1 MAAKRKT
8 AKRKPVPRHTRKYQF
23 RNDHPVDNHVEEILN
38 FWKSSKQE
46 ITNLRKAVSLYYAIE
61 QGNLE
66 VLFEMFPQYR
76 SQFTPGNSQLIE
88 QFMQILV
95 QQHPAKS
102 GTGQFQQLSVQPAP
116 KTLAPIAQAKQAV
129 IDVDL
134 DTMVNSFVSLF

>member
-8 AKRKPVPRHTRKYQF
+8 AKRKPIPRHTRKYQF
-23 RNDHPVDNHVEEILN
+23 RNDHPVDQHVETILDY
-38 FWKSSKQE
+38 WKSGKQE

-76 SQFTPGNSQLIE
+76 SQFTPANSQLIE

-95 QQHPAKS
+95 QQQPSTHGA
-102 GTGQFQQLSVQPAP
+102 GQLQQLPIQSAP
-116 KTLAPIAQAKQAV
+116 KVLAPVAQAKQEELSTED
-129 IDVDL
+129 ITL
-134 DTMVNSFVSLF
+134 NFLNLL